1 MTIQESL
8 KTDPVVLETVG
19 HQLMSGRYRRS
30 SKGQITDN
38 GGLILQDAYREFQSI
53 DPYIVRLRNE
63 QDAERLSHVSERL
76 KESSRLSRKVFER
89 LEENARLSHEQLS
102 LGLWQASSLKIIAGL
117 GLGLALSHY
126 ATMKSSLG
134 TYRLYVEM
142 AFLINGRQF
151 HDGLSGLFM
160 HFFINDLDEQMQ
172 LFLRRSQENHNDAME
187 AVLNSSTVNDWLLN
201 LGRLA
206 PHTEAQH
213 TVHACL
219 AHLAKSVKAEVF
231 EHVTGLD
238 LARCEAAMNE
248 FDEIAAHSYS
258 PGFLRFTNPG
268 GYPFSKYLQ
277 EIMIIAKHEGMRV
290 ARRRTRADVIQ
301 LHVPPVYAEAARGEL
316 DKSAGSTHE

>member
-8 KTDPVVLETVG
+8 KTDPVILETVG
-19 HQLMSGRYRRS
+19 HQLRSGRYHRS
-30 SKGQITDN
+30 SGGRITDN

-53 DPYIVRLRNE
+53 DPYIVRLQNG

-76 KESSRLSRKVFER
+76 KESSRLSRQVFER
-89 LEENARLSHEQLS
+89 LEENARLSHEQLA
-102 LGLWQASSLKIIAGL
+102 LGLWQASALKIIAGL
-117 GLGLALSHY
+117 GLALSHY
-126 ATMKSSLG
+126 STMKISLG
-134 TYRLYVEM
+134 TYRLCVEM

-206 PHTEAQH
+206 PHTEAQY

-248 FDEIAAHSYS
+248 FDEIAAHSYC
-258 PGFLRFTNPG
+258 PGFYKFAYPG
-268 GYPFSKYLQ
+268 GYPFSKYFQ
-277 EIMIIAKHEGMRV
+277 EIMIIATHEGMRV
-290 ARRRTRADVIQ
+290 ARRRTRTDVIQ
-301 LHVPPVYAEAARGEL
+301 LHVPPVYAEVARGEL
-316 DKSAGSTHE
+316 GKSAGSTHE